1 MFHGLR
7 MSLSHANIVIDR
19 LEHNS
24 RNNPLDQWPGW
35 HAYIMSKPS
44 ATRAGD
50 LMQDLKTGALL
61 KASPRSQFYGQMIGS
76 LASVFVSAGAYKL
89 YTRIYEVRSA
99 NGKMG
104 SS

>member
-1 MFHGLR
+1 
-7 MSLSHANIVIDR
+7 
-19 LEHNS
+19 
-24 RNNPLDQWPGW
+24 
-35 HAYIMSKPS
+35 
-44 ATRAGD
+44 
-50 LMQDLKTGALL
+50 MQDLKTGALL